1 MVIVKQKSAPSRVVN
16 VASAAHSRG
25 HINAT
30 DLNSEKHYDA
40 GEAYNQSK
48 LANVMF
54 TREMARRLTGS
65 GVTVNAVDPGLV
77 DTELMRH
84 MGVFRSVSG

>member
-1 MVIVKQKSAPSRVVN
+1 MPSRVVN
-16 VASAAHSRG
+16 VASAAHARG
-25 HINAT
+25 HIKV
-30 DLNSEKHYDA
+30 DDFNSEKHYDA

-54 TREMARRLTGS
+54 TRDLARRLTGT

-77 DTELMRH
+77 DTKLMRH
-84 MGVFRSVSG
+84 MGVYKSVSG